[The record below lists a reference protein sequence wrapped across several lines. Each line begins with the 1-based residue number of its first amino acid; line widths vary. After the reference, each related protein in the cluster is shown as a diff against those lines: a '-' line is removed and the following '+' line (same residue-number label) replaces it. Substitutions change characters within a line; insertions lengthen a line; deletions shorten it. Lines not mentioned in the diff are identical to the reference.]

1 MRLFKRTGSVLRFL
15 KERHFCG
22 GEMVRAVYV
31 GSRRIVKDVGHPD
44 YVPLFVDDEFD
55 ENGEPNYIDVDG
67 G

>member
-1 MRLFKRTGSVLRFL
+1 
-15 KERHFCG
+15 
-22 GEMVRAVYV
+22 V
-31 GSRRIVKDVGHPD
+31 GSRRIVKDVGHAD